1 MHNGSRWIGHLF
13 GLVSVTEWAVQAHK
27 LFHIFPVPC
36 NCIVRNVTKEFS
48 AAVDRLPESFPDLS
62 LPEYSECAPKLYNR
76 DLISACDSFEVPD
89 TNVTKVEAEVSGD
102 KTETKKRYK
111 ADSIVYKWM
120 IFFDIWGTD
129 IVHQMTLGGKAK
141 RTVSIRLSTIKDM
154 KEKGD
159 DIQGEATVIIGVG
172 GGGGKGAARG
182 KEDFSKREDV
192 FESHI
197 GPTPPQEWT
206 QQSAVADWSQ
216 RVKNEATPVRLEHV
230 PMTKYMKTEA
240 RKVAYV
246 AARAF
251 YGLTVG
257 KPTPPV
263 QTSAKYSSNNKKKF
277 NLPQLIAT
285 AKSFGHYGDIG
296 SKQLCPD
303 GTQVWFGF
311 GWKFNMWGIR
321 GSMSDYGMSKCPTG
335 SGGCSLE
342 AKHDYVYGDKAFYWA
357 LCHPKETRLPLVIQ
371 VVPPM
376 STENVTTT
384 SCPRGM
390 RIGFGFGVS
399 TEYCDSKLILE
410 AKDDKAKEALYKDNI
425 QCRLGSII
433 RSRHNNRNQ
442 DDHIHPDWECYDCR
456 MPQYQNMDRN
466 AKITPCTIGEPSCT
480 VTATLTAQTT
490 YMYLACF
497 DHTAKGLD
505 RLHIAF
511 DSSHSYMYHQEREAG
526 NKKPKVE
533 VNVECYPLPL
543 PEHTINKSP
552 IPHVILAGWSLE
564 LHPNADNWSLKRQAA
579 IYNPRYERDYDSWR
593 IAERH
598 YNKDKQLWMHF
609 FDREAYTSRPGHLFA
624 FAVCL
629 KPDAEDGDFL
639 YETRNRFWRTFA
651 DTFEWT
657 APKNGQT
664 EAHVGSK

>member
-311 GWKFNMWGIR
+311 GWSFNTHSIA
-321 GSMSDYGMSKCPTG
+321 GSMNDYGISKCPTG
-335 SGGCSLE
+335 SGGCAVE
-342 AKHDYVYGDKAFYWA
+342 PKTDYNTGDKAFSWA

-376 STENVTTT
+376 SKENVTTT

-399 TEYCDSKLILE
+399 MEYCDANFVLNQQDATLKQERID
-410 AKDDKAKEALYKDNI
+410 AVKRCQKEALNTH
-425 QCRLGSII
+425 G
-433 RSRHNNRNQ
+433 
-442 DDHIHPDWECYDCR
+442 DDDYIHPDWQCYDCR
-456 MPQYQNMDRN
+456 FSQFQNMDRN

-480 VTATLTAQTT
+480 VTATLRARNT

-505 RLHIAF
+505 RLHLGFNA
-511 DSSHSYMYHQEREAG
+511 SHGYIFHQDREAVYG
-526 NKKPKVE
+526 TDTTRF
-533 VNVECYPLPL
+533 
-543 PEHTINKSP
+543 PEDLTVRCKNPTHLELNDNSP
-552 IPHVILAGWSLE
+552 VPYAILAGWSLE
-564 LHPNADNWSLKRQAA
+564 LHPLADSWSLKKQARSYDHRFHKNRSFWHINSRWRYRELYSRWYGYGGEWNRYRSGQLFGFA
-579 IYNPRYERDYDSWR
+579 ICLSPTVEDEDYLYKELGSVEAELGGTSGIR
-593 IAERH
+593 I
-598 YNKDKQLWMHF
+598 
-609 FDREAYTSRPGHLFA
+609 
-624 FAVCL
+624 
-629 KPDAEDGDFL
+629 
-639 YETRNRFWRTFA
+639 
-651 DTFEWT
+651 
-657 APKNGQT
+657 
-664 EAHVGSK
+664 